1 MIASIGSKQL
11 NITIMKRI
19 LIPLLTL
26 FLSIPL
32 AAQEKFEVRIGWGGL
47 PILDEANFTDGHS
60 AHFYSPDNL
69 GIGDLEFMYRPQKD
83 AVYMTGQIYGEFSWH
98 VRKKLTIAGGLYFN
112 GIYGDIIDPDTM
124 ARIRRARGVSVTIL
138 PNIYWYWANYPKC
151 RFYSGFGLGIN
162 MATYDGK
169 SLANPA
175 VQFTPIG
182 FTAGKKFF
190 FFAEYSFGT
199 LCLGGKA
206 GFGYRF

>member
-1 MIASIGSKQL
+1 
-11 NITIMKRI
+11 MKRI

-138 PNIYWYWANYPKC
+138 LTYT
-151 RFYSGFGLGIN
+151 GIGPTILN
-162 MATYDGK
+162 
-169 SLANPA
+169 
-175 VQFTPIG
+175 
-182 FTAGKKFF
+182 
-190 FFAEYSFGT
+190 
-199 LCLGGKA
+199 A
-206 GFGYRF
+206 GFIQDSALESTWPHTTEKALQIRQYSSLR

>member
-1 MIASIGSKQL
+1 
-11 NITIMKRI
+11 
-19 LIPLLTL
+19 
-26 FLSIPL
+26 
-32 AAQEKFEVRIGWGGL
+32 
-47 PILDEANFTDGHS
+47 
-60 AHFYSPDNL
+60 
-69 GIGDLEFMYRPQKD
+69 
-83 AVYMTGQIYGEFSWH
+83 
-98 VRKKLTIAGGLYFN
+98 
-112 GIYGDIIDPDTM
+112 M